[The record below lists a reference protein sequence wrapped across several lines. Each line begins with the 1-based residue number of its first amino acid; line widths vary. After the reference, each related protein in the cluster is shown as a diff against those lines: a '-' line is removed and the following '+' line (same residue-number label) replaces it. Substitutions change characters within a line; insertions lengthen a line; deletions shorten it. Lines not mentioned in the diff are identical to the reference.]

1 MSVNFSTKNL
11 SAVLLFVVEVQL
23 FSAYRK
29 VKSADIKEAKGVDIE
44 ADGVLTLGSQRVFE
58 KSRLN
63 VFNRHRESMHR
74 TCRKYGVPF
83 LGGYAIPDTHGDAAA
98 QELDTIVAEAM
109 AEKGRLLADYEK
121 LLEDFCAAN
130 VQWEKQ
136 IRARAFTP
144 QYIDERV
151 KYAYHA
157 MRVSAPRDRGSMAS
171 GLEGQV
177 GGLLGELLKDIAAT
191 AQDVQKESLAGRE
204 KVTRKTLRPLKA
216 ARDKLLGFVFLDPR
230 VEAVA
235 EMIDAVCGA
244 VPPDGPIAGADL
256 AMLWGITGMLMD
268 PAKVMAVAEG
278 YQPTSAADFL
288 ASLRPAP
295 LAVPPAQQP
304 TSADDGQTAVA
315 VMEAGPADI
324 EVSTD
329 PADSY
334 GGLLLNG
341 GAGAVGEPLLPAD
354 VEEENALAGLFG
366 V

>member
-1 MSVNFSTKNL
+1 MSVNFSTRNL
-11 SAVLLFVVEVQL
+11 GAVLLFLVDVQL

-63 VFNRHRESMHR
+63 VFNRHRDSMHR

-83 LGGYAIPDTHGDAAA
+83 LGGYAIPDTRGDAAA
-98 QELDTIVAEAM
+98 EELDAIVAEAM
-109 AEKGRLLADYEK
+109 GEKDRLLADYGK

-130 VQWEKQ
+130 AQWEKQ

-151 KYAYHA
+151 RYAYHA
-157 MRVSAPRDRGSMAS
+157 MRVSAPRDQGSMAS

-177 GGLLGELLKDIAAT
+177 GGLLGELLRDIAAM
-191 AQDVQKESLAGRE
+191 AEDVQKESLAGRE

-235 EMIDAVCGA
+235 EMIDAVCRA
-244 VPPDGPIAGADL
+244 VAQDGPIVGADL
-256 AMLWGITGMLMD
+256 AMLWGITGMLTD

-278 YQPTSAADFL
+278 YQPSSAADFL
-288 ASLRPAP
+288 AGLRPAP
-295 LAVPPAQQP
+295 LAVPPVQP
-304 TSADDGQTAVA
+304 QTRADDGQTAVA
-315 VMEAGPADI
+315 VMEAAPVAI
-324 EVSTD
+324 EVTAD
-329 PADSY
+329 PAETH
-334 GGLLLNG
+334 GGLLLND

-354 VEEENALAGLFG
+354 AEEENALAGLFG
-366 V
+366 A